1 MLSKFSAGYNLAEI
15 LIRKHEK
22 KRDLFYVVKNLYPVN
37 YLYLHKCEDSMA
49 EFSTL

>member
-15 LIRKHEK
+15 LIRKQRK
-22 KRDLFYVVKNLYPVN
+22 MRTILWCKNLYPVK